1 MQHGV
6 ERGCWPGGSSRLQGQ
21 GQDNIEC
28 VWAGELRSKDSEGMV
43 SFFLLFFFFA
53 YALEPVRTKGVMGS
67 SGSAWTIPEGRSV
80 EVVCWR

>member
-1 MQHGV
+1 
-6 ERGCWPGGSSRLQGQ
+6 
-21 GQDNIEC
+21 
-28 VWAGELRSKDSEGMV
+28 MV